1 MNPGWCRSR
10 WISWRTAVYKVRLLD
25 SDWRLYFP
33 PYCGVLNTALTVVHS
48 LTPFL
53 PACLG
58 SSKYST
64 RKGYPQIAAHWQV
77 LVHDASCPTPPASGK
92 STLVITPS
100 SRLCSPICNSGHYS
114 NECQSHFKSF
124 QPSQSERLWWQLWL
138 RGTVACR
145 AIQFVRRQIRG
156 CPREISAPPG
166 PQLCTHPGLFRHSRY
181 T

>member
-33 PYCGVLNTALTVVHS
+33 PYCGVLNTVLTVVHS

-124 QPSQSERLWWQLWL
+124 QPSQS
-138 RGTVACR
+138 
-145 AIQFVRRQIRG
+145 G
-156 CPREISAPPG
+156 CGGSFGCEVS
-166 PQLCTHPGLFRHSRY
+166 RHSIRKAPDPGMPAGNLRPARTATMY
-181 T
+181 SSRTLPPSPVHLV